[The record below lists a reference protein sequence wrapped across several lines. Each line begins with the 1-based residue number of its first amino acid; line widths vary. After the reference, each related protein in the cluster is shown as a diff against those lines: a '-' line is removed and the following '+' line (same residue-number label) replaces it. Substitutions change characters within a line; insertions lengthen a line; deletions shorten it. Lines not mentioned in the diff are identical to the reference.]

1 MHACL
6 SECLTL
12 LNTIYCVLTHLA
24 STRATQLTAGCY
36 VARDESLRG
45 PTAGRYAAYTG
56 RAATGGSFV
65 ACVPHTSSG
74 HHLVGLVVVWARRF
88 GSYRTPR
95 RGAATRH
102 KYQIPVQ
109 SSFMKPRFV
118 PCGEYFLPE
127 VREFIRDAKPRTN
140 TTRGGRGAIR
150 RPHYPTVRPERQQ
163 RIGLLGERPQAPARS
178 GGG

>member
-65 ACVPHTSSG
+65 ACVPHTS
-74 HHLVGLVVVWARRF
+74 
-88 GSYRTPR
+88 
-95 RGAATRH
+95 
-102 KYQIPVQ
+102 
-109 SSFMKPRFV
+109 
-118 PCGEYFLPE
+118 E
-127 VREFIRDAKPRTN
+127 
-140 TTRGGRGAIR
+140 
-150 RPHYPTVRPERQQ
+150 
-163 RIGLLGERPQAPARS
+163 
-178 GGG
+178 